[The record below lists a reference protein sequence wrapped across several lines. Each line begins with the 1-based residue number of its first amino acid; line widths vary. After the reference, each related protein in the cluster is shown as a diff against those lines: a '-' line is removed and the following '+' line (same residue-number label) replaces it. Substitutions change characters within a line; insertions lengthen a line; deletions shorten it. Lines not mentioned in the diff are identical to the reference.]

1 MKTHE
6 LFLYFSYNNRVVL
19 IRSEISLYQIILLYF
34 RFFINFIECIVN
46 KANFLNF
53 PYHLNNIFNHLKK

>member
-19 IRSEISLYQIILLYF
+19 IRSEISLYQIILLYL
-34 RFFINFIECIVN
+34 RFLINFIECIVN
-46 KANFLNF
+46 KVNFLNF
-53 PYHLNNIFNHLKK
+53 PYHFNNIFNLLIK